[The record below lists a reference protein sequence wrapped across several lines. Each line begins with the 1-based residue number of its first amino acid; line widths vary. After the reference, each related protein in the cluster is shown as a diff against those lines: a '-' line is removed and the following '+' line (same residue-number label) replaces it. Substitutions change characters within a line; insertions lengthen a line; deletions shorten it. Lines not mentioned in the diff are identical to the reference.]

1 MGRPTKNWSK
11 LLTRRSFAVSIS
23 VAVVS
28 SKLRGQDVKAP
39 VSREHSMDNEKRKA
53 ERHFNDQAIKEAV
66 KRMTPELE
74 AASEAAHKMKD
85 SVSDEDDYQEFDR
98 IVELGYLVEA
108 VSGLCGP
115 HLHLLTD
122 IADAL

>member
-1 MGRPTKNWSK
+1 MGSPTKNWSK
-11 LLTRRSFAVSIS
+11 LLTRRSFRLHL
-23 VAVVS
+23 S
-28 SKLRGQDVKAP
+28 SRGMQQAARARCEAP

-74 AASEAAHKMKD
+74 AASEAAHKTKD

-108 VSGLCGP
+108 VMAFFCA
-115 HLHLLTD
+115 HT
-122 IADAL
+122 A